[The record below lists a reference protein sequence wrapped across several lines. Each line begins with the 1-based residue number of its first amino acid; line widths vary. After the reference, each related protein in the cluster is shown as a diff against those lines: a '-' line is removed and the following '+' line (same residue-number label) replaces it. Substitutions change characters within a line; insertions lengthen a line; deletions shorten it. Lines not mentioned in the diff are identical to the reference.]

1 MDQDTHQDIL
11 GKLLNPNVGH
21 AGRLLQELGLAGLP
35 SREEVHR
42 QIEEK
47 LLLPQDKFP
56 DHWLPTY
63 QVLVYNSTSFE

>member
-11 GKLLNPNVGH
+11 EKLLNPDKSH
-21 AGRLLQELGLAGLP
+21 AKKLLQELGLAELP

-42 QIEEK
+42 KIEEK

-63 QVLVYNSTSFE
+63 QV